1 MSINIYYPKKN
12 VAESVFPDDGEID
25 LMKYYSDDSCQSR
38 LNNNFFER
46 NIAGETDVKGLM
58 WCAILRIK

>member
-1 MSINIYYPKKN
+1 M
-12 VAESVFPDDGEID
+12 SVFPDDGEID